1 MTMRKFKRFS
11 SSILSLILCIAML
24 LTTLPPLTANATSGS
39 FTGGQVNR
47 GYRLK
52 ISYSESA
59 QNPKNNTSKVT
70 ATLYLVQDS
79 TFSLYIGTRTA
90 TITINGTK
98 TTISNIPAI
107 RNEGGVTTKLG
118 SASATV
124 THTSDGSKSI
134 SIAATFDM
142 KATLSGTYYGTMS
155 TSKTVAL
162 DKLDRTAPTVSL
174 KFNSATVNSVNLTAS
189 ANTTCDTW
197 QYSTNG
203 GSSWT
208 SFGSTGT
215 SNTFTISN
223 LSGGTAHSVVV
234 RARKTSNNVTSAKSS
249 AVTATTKPNPP
260 GGLVIGDVKQT
271 TANLSWNAVTGAKSY
286 KVNLN
291 GSLKA
296 SGLTTRSYQFT
307 GLTANTS
314 YVSNVIATG
323 ASGDSAAS
331 SNVSFVTLPNIPT
344 DLTVTGQTDDSVS
357 LSWSQDNG
365 GNAATTIF
373 NIYRDGV
380 PVGTSDT
387 TSYTDTTYE
396 NTDSD
401 YTVSAVTSAGES
413 DQSPSVP
420 VTHIQIT
427 VTLSAVNNSTYALI
441 TPSFEGGTNREINYN
456 SLKWGYGIQ
465 DADYFDENGYTF
477 TDSFAVLQN
486 GTYTVYVEDTSENSA
501 VGTITISGIY
511 TKSTIGAYTNTF
523 TDLSVDSIG
532 IPISFERT
540 YNSMDTENNIFGN
553 GWSLNFAKSTQL
565 SDDGAVRIV
574 YLPDGTVNYFNV
586 SDNTYTGIQ
595 TQNTLVADGSK
606 LILTTKDNTK
616 YTYDNNYLTRIEDAN
631 GNTVVIR
638 LNSAHLPIRITDSA
652 GRVYTISYYNNKI
665 TGITDPA
672 GRIFSYDYDDDGNL
686 IEQKQ
691 ANGSTVN
698 KFIYTNGLL
707 TKITDAFDNT
717 VCEMLYNDQ
726 RQIVNMTDAESNS
739 TYYLYTITSNGEIV
753 VYESDSEI
761 KLDLNDVLNNPP
773 STTYSPYGQ
782 VVIDSDGNCYTYN
795 PDGTIGGIN
804 IEDTVTISGDYD
816 KVIYTYDSNGNVTHI
831 VTTDKNDKL
840 LEDITYTYTYF
851 ENSSNISS
859 SIEVVIKYTYDD
871 NGTLTETDTET
882 VTTTY
887 DSTGNL
893 LSARTVHNDADKTA
907 TYTYNSKGLL
917 LSESADDITT
927 EYTYDRYGSIT
938 NIKTTENNVENNVSI
953 ESNVIGQVLTQIENG
968 LTTTNIYDLYGNVIK
983 LTQSDGT
990 VTRVSRV
997 VYDSNNQVIQKISDE
1012 QYSEADDGLAPDI
1025 NGICSTNVY
1034 NNSNV
1039 GERYTYDSNGNVL
1052 TYINKANNKTVNTY
1066 DSENRLIKTV
1076 TYENASTTAN
1086 GLTTRYVYNADGNL
1100 IQTVYPHQYNA
1111 ENDNLDVS
1119 NGVNEYTDNTIGERV
1134 TYDDDGN
1141 VLTYIDSFG
1150 KETVNTYDSNGN
1162 LVKSVS
1168 GNEITR
1174 FVYNGGDNLLQ
1185 VIYPNQYN
1193 PDDDNLNLSAETP
1206 VDTYANANVGDR
1218 YTYDDNGNIL
1228 TYTNQ
1233 YSEVTTN
1240 TYDADG
1246 NLTST
1251 TKPDG
1256 TVFTFDED
1264 GRAKKETYSNGL
1276 VRDFTY
1282 TSNQTVI
1289 SGSNGIT
1296 VTYNLNSF
1304 GEVAEYKLQNGE
1316 NNKDYSYTYDSNGNI
1331 TTISLNGSLQQTF
1344 TYNSSNELVR
1354 VDDAV
1359 ANKSITYEYD
1369 YVGNITSVKTY
1380 LYTTGTLGTPLTTQ
1394 NYTYNSQ
1401 NQRTDLSYDANGNM
1415 TSLNGY
1421 TFGWTNRRLT
1431 SATSTDNSISYTYNH
1446 DGIRTSKTINGIT
1459 TYYVVDE
1466 NNNVVKQ
1473 YELVDG
1479 VETNVIEFVYDSNGS
1494 PIYFTYNNATYYYE
1508 KNLQGDIVAILDANG
1523 NTVVEYTY
1531 DIWGE
1536 LASITGTLADAIGVI
1551 NPLRY
1556 RGYYYDTETGLYYL
1570 QSRYY
1575 SPDLMRFISQDDP
1588 VLSNAQGDPLGS
1600 NLYAYCLNNPVN
1612 NSDESGYGPF
1622 LAIGLQFVI
1631 TVRGLTFGL
1640 EALWSTTNWKFYLFG
1655 FVGGSR
1661 NFNVKSLRQTEDAL
1675 IEDVLY
1681 TLRRVKKINISNLS
1695 IFKKNS
1701 ISLSFIAVLGNK
1713 YAKFPKDYSGWFSGV
1728 SLSFWHVTVSGAI
1741 GTSGRAKLG
1750 SLGIGVTTSKA
1761 DINFGQTFYLQLT
1774 GNNALKNSLSALKNG
1789 IMNKLAILKLFAC
1802 FF

>member
-1 MTMRKFKRFS
+1 MTTRKFKRFS

-24 LTTLPPLTANATSGS
+24 LTTLPPLTASATSGS
-39 FTGGQVNR
+39 WTGGQVCT

-52 ISYSESA
+52 VTYSESA
-59 QNPKNNTSKVT
+59 QNPKTNTSKVT
-70 ATLYLVQDS
+70 ATLYLVQDK
-79 TFSLYIGTRTA
+79 TYDLYIGTRTA

-107 RNEGGVTTKLG
+107 RNTGGVTTKLG

-174 KFNSATVNSVNLTAS
+174 KFNSATVNSVNLTAT

-223 LSGGTAHSVVV
+223 LSGGTAYSVVV

-249 AVTATTKPNPP
+249 AVTATTKPKPP
-260 GGLVIGDVKQT
+260 GGLTIGDITQT
-271 TANLSWNAVTGAKSY
+271 SAKLSWNASTGAKSY
-286 KVNLN
+286 KTYLD
-291 GSLKA
+291 GSLKK
-296 SGLTTRSYQFT
+296 SGITTKSYTFT

-314 YVSNVIATG
+314 YKFGVCATG
-323 ASGDSAAS
+323 TSGDSTIPS
-331 SNVSFVTLPNIPT
+331 ISGITLPNVPT
-344 DLTVTGQTDDSVS
+344 GLSVTNQTDNSVD
-357 LSWSQDNG
+357 LSWDYDNG
-365 GNAATTIF
+365 GNAAPTIF

-420 VTHIQIT
+420 VTHIP
-427 VTLSAVNNSTYALI
+427 LSIALNTTNHVTYASI
-441 TPSFEGGTNREINYN
+441 TPSFTGGLNRDINYT
-456 SLKWGYGIQ
+456 SIKWAYGEQ
-465 DADYFDENGYTF
+465 DTEYFADNGYAF
-477 TDSFAVLQN
+477 TSSFAVLQN
-486 GTYTVYVEDTSENSA
+486 GTYTVYAKDTSGNEA
-501 VGTITISGIY
+501 VGTVVISGIY
-511 TKSTIGAYTNTF
+511 TKATLGAYTNTF
-523 TDLSVDSIG
+523 TDISVNSIG

-553 GWSLNFAKSTQL
+553 GWSLNYAKSTQL

-595 TQNTLVADGSK
+595 TQNRLVADGSK

-616 YTYDNNYLTRIEDAN
+616 YTYENNYLTRIEDAN

-686 IEQKQ
+686 IEQKC
-691 ANGSTVN
+691 SDETVVN
-698 KFIYTNGLL
+698 KYIYTNGLL
-707 TKITDAFDNT
+707 KKITDAFDNT
-717 VCEMLYNDQ
+717 ICEMLYNDQ

-773 STTYSPYGQ
+773 SNTYNPYGQ

-804 IEDTVTISGDYD
+804 IEDTVTISGDYE

-831 VTTDKNDKL
+831 VTTDKNDKV
-840 LEDITYTYTYF
+840 LEDVTYTYTYI

-859 SIEVVIKYTYDD
+859 SVAVVVKYTYDD
-871 NGTLTETDTET
+871 SGTLTKTDTET
-882 VTTTY
+882 ITTTY
-887 DSTGNL
+887 DSAGNL
-893 LSARTVHNDADKTA
+893 LSERTVHNDVDKTA

-917 LSESADDITT
+917 LSETADDITT

-938 NIKTTENNVENNVSI
+938 NIKTIENDVETNISI

-983 LTQSDGT
+983 LAQTDGT
-990 VTRVSRV
+990 VTRVTRTI
-997 VYDSNNQVIQKISDE
+997 YNSNNQMIQKISDQ
-1012 QYSEADDGLAPDI
+1012 QYDEADDDI
-1025 NGICSTNVY
+1025 YADMNGISSDNIY
-1034 NNSNV
+1034 LNENV
-1039 GERYTYDSNGNVL
+1039 GDRYTYDAKGNVL
-1052 TYINKANNKTVNTY
+1052 TYINKADNKTVNTY
-1066 DSENRLIKTV
+1066 DSENRLVKTV

-1086 GLTTRYVYNADGNL
+1086 GLTTRYVYDADGNL

-1134 TYDDDGN
+1134 TYDENGN

-1168 GNEITR
+1168 GNETTR

-1193 PDDDNLNLSAETP
+1193 AEDDNLNLSAETP

-1233 YSEVTTN
+1233 YGEITTN

-1246 NLTST
+1246 NLTAT

-1276 VRDFTY
+1276 LRH
-1282 TSNQTVI
+1282 
-1289 SGSNGIT
+1289 
-1296 VTYNLNSF
+1296 LN
-1304 GEVAEYKLQNGE
+1304 A
-1316 NNKDYSYTYDSNGNI
+1316 
-1331 TTISLNGSLQQTF
+1331 
-1344 TYNSSNELVR
+1344 
-1354 VDDAV
+1354 
-1359 ANKSITYEYD
+1359 
-1369 YVGNITSVKTY
+1369 
-1380 LYTTGTLGTPLTTQ
+1380 
-1394 NYTYNSQ
+1394 
-1401 NQRTDLSYDANGNM
+1401 
-1415 TSLNGY
+1415 
-1421 TFGWTNRRLT
+1421 
-1431 SATSTDNSISYTYNH
+1431 
-1446 DGIRTSKTINGIT
+1446 
-1459 TYYVVDE
+1459 
-1466 NNNVVKQ
+1466 
-1473 YELVDG
+1473 
-1479 VETNVIEFVYDSNGS
+1479 
-1494 PIYFTYNNATYYYE
+1494 
-1508 KNLQGDIVAILDANG
+1508 
-1523 NTVVEYTY
+1523 
-1531 DIWGE
+1531 
-1536 LASITGTLADAIGVI
+1536 
-1551 NPLRY
+1551 
-1556 RGYYYDTETGLYYL
+1556 
-1570 QSRYY
+1570 
-1575 SPDLMRFISQDDP
+1575 
-1588 VLSNAQGDPLGS
+1588 
-1600 NLYAYCLNNPVN
+1600 
-1612 NSDESGYGPF
+1612 
-1622 LAIGLQFVI
+1622 
-1631 TVRGLTFGL
+1631 
-1640 EALWSTTNWKFYLFG
+1640 
-1655 FVGGSR
+1655 
-1661 NFNVKSLRQTEDAL
+1661 
-1675 IEDVLY
+1675 
-1681 TLRRVKKINISNLS
+1681 
-1695 IFKKNS
+1695 
-1701 ISLSFIAVLGNK
+1701 
-1713 YAKFPKDYSGWFSGV
+1713 
-1728 SLSFWHVTVSGAI
+1728 
-1741 GTSGRAKLG
+1741 
-1750 SLGIGVTTSKA
+1750 KA
-1761 DINFGQTFYLQLT
+1761 DL
-1774 GNNALKNSLSALKNG
+1774 
-1789 IMNKLAILKLFAC
+1789 
-1802 FF
+1802 